1 MMFDQGELPVGVDQ
15 GIAVHRQ
22 VDSGSWLPIGAID
35 DVLDRAAMV
44 STATEVRA
52 LTANRHP
59 AAAVVDGTR
68 GPRRSAVAHSS
79 HAPRNART
87 NSSLRRKGQVHHH
100 LENRAER
107 RKDG

>member
-79 HAPRNART
+79 QRAEEREDELFAEAKRAGSSSPRE
-87 NSSLRRKGQVHHH
+87 SRRKAQG
-100 LENRAER
+100 
-107 RKDG
+107 